1 MKWYKTWSFGFTLLC
16 IIILLFAWIKGNL
29 NEVIKTPLA
38 IIVYF
43 GLASIAL
50 AGFTGILIGIGRL
63 IEKTMIKI
71 TNETNLISRFSE
83 MVEKWIV
90 YADKNRDKPYG
101 IYNLLIGIILLI
113 GSSILM
119 TYLLNDIKFLVD

>member
-1 MKWYKTWSFGFTLLC
+1 MKWYKTWSFGFTLFC

-50 AGFTGILIGIGRL
+50 AGFAEILIGTGRL
-63 IEKTMIKI
+63 IEKTIIKI
-71 TNETNLISRFSE
+71 TNETNLISRFFE
-83 MVEKWIV
+83 MVGKWLE
-90 YADKNRDKPYG
+90 YADKNRDKPHG
-101 IYNLLIGIILLI
+101 IYNLFIGIILLI
-113 GSSILM
+113 GSSMLM